1 MCRDEWERAWL
12 GREQLVI
19 RKYSERGAWSSR
31 QDPDV
36 SGAWSF
42 SLDDRMPLRDLSKG
56 LT

>member
-42 SLDDRMPLRDLSKG
+42 SLDDRMSLRDLSKG